1 MATVIP
7 PVSRKQSVVFFML
20 KLQDIPM
27 KISLRPS
34 FLICALLPA
43 FGFAGEPGIDARSW
57 KITFPVA
64 DTNGKALEVRNPE
77 FSGYVSDPASIP
89 EEHARFFR
97 KEDGVY
103 VFYCEAGRATTE
115 NSRYSRTELREMGG
129 KTGENEYQWTL
140 EEGGVMEVRFK
151 IGSMEGGADK
161 LMFAQIH
168 GHRPES
174 KPLLKCI
181 WDKGYLRLL
190 TKSGEELTD
199 HEEKKRYLPLTKG
212 KWYTCKVVAS
222 ADEVSVAIDGEVVER
237 FDRSVLGF
245 WPEKNT
251 YYFKTGNYLQ
261 EKDEGC
267 AATVFI
273 SDAILKHEE

>member
-1 MATVIP
+1 MKLTSCLSLF
-7 PVSRKQSVVFFML
+7 VSVLLAV
-20 KLQDIPM
+20 
-27 KISLRPS
+27 
-34 FLICALLPA
+34 CAV
-43 FGFAGEPGIDARSW
+43 AGEPGIDAQSW
-57 KITFPVA
+57 KITFPLA
-64 DTNGKALEVRNPE
+64 NPRGQALEVRNPE
-77 FSGYVSDPASIP
+77 FAGYVSDPDSIP

-115 NSRYSRTELREMGG
+115 NSKYCRTELREMGG
-129 KTGENEYQWTL
+129 KTGGEEYQWTL
-140 EEGGVMEVRFK
+140 EKGGTMEVRFK
-151 IGSMEGGADK
+151 IGSLEGGADK

-181 WDKGYLRLL
+181 WDNGYLRLL

-199 HEEKKRYLPLTKG
+199 HEEKKRYLPLAKG
-212 KWYTCKVVAS
+212 EWYTCKVVAS

-245 WPEKNT
+245 WPEENT

-267 AATVFI
+267 AATVLI
-273 SDAILKHEE
+273 SEVSVLHGEEKAQDPARGE